1 MACRYR
7 GEVQAFVAMGNCL
20 QQILAA
26 THEVQK

>member
-1 MACRYR
+1 MACRYLE
-7 GEVQAFVAMGNCL
+7 EVRAFLAMGNCL